1 MFRGSGPHSVMG
13 PGSYYENRLASG
25 KSASETTSSSTKQ
38 EAAAAEKNASSEI
51 TCPYPTHFQISPPD
65 TNQKPDSRQVPR
77 VANLIQ
83 YRYTSQTNFA
93 K

>member
-1 MFRGSGPHSVMG
+1 MMG

-51 TCPYPTHFQISPPD
+51 TCPYPTHSLSD
-65 TNQKPDSRQVPR
+65 LSSRH
-77 VANLIQ
+77 
-83 YRYTSQTNFA
+83 
-93 K
+93 